1 MILYSGRSA
10 YYVNQKGA
18 LMVEWNHH
26 RIERPY
32 RAGEGGEANHAGLSA
47 TLLRL
52 IREEPLRDRTILDV
66 GCGSGRLTFALAK
79 EVGRVIGIDRAN
91 EAIERARQHAA
102 ALRLDHVTFHCLDAE
117 AIDYRDLG
125 PITFVV
131 ANLCMSDGIL
141 RRAAAVLSPGH
152 VISFAAFH
160 LDQWKESGK
169 ISQYAYGEG
178 QVEAALSEAGFKPV
192 YLGVEREVLS
202 LATPDEGLTY
212 LEGSGLSGKW
222 KADGRRQG
230 FVTYLQGGG
239 RELTV
244 RARVIVKAQ
253 RG

>member
-1 MILYSGRSA
+1 
-10 YYVNQKGA
+10 
-18 LMVEWNHH
+18 MVEWNHH

-32 RAGEGGEANHAGLSA
+32 RAGEGGETDHPGLSA

-52 IREEPLRDRTILDV
+52 IREEPLRDGTILDV
-66 GCGSGRLTFALAK
+66 GCGSGHLTFALAK
-79 EVGRVIGIDRAN
+79 EVGRIIGIDRSN
-91 EAIERARQHAA
+91 EAIERARQRAA
-102 ALRLDHVTFHCLDAE
+102 ALRLDHVHFHCLDAE
-117 AIDYRDLG
+117 AISYRDLG
-125 PITFVV
+125 PISFVV
-131 ANLCMSDGIL
+131 ANLCMSNEIL

-152 VISFAAFH
+152 VIAFAAFH

-178 QVEAALSEAGFKPV
+178 QVEAVLSEAGFKPV

-202 LATPDEGLTY
+202 LTTPDEGLTY

-244 RARVIVKAQ
+244 RARVIVKAR

>member
-1 MILYSGRSA
+1 
-10 YYVNQKGA
+10 
-18 LMVEWNHH
+18 MVEWNHH

-32 RAGEGGEANHAGLSA
+32 RAGEGGETDHAGLST

-52 IREEPLRDRTILDV
+52 IREEPLRDGTILDV
-66 GCGSGRLTFALAK
+66 GCGSGHLTFALAK
-79 EVGRVIGIDRAN
+79 EVGRIIGIDRSN
-91 EAIERARQHAA
+91 EAIERARQRAA
-102 ALRLDHVTFHCLDAE
+102 ALRLDHVHFHCLDAE
-117 AIDYRDLG
+117 AISYRDLG
-125 PITFVV
+125 PISFVV
-131 ANLCMSDGIL
+131 ANLCMSDEVL

-152 VISFAAFH
+152 VIAFAAFH

-178 QVEAALSEAGFKPV
+178 QVEAVLSEAGFKPV

-202 LATPDEGLTY
+202 LTTPDEGLTY

-244 RARVIVKAQ
+244 RARVMVKAR

>member
-1 MILYSGRSA
+1 
-10 YYVNQKGA
+10 
-18 LMVEWNHH
+18 MVEWNHH

-32 RAGEGGEANHAGLSA
+32 RAGEGGETDHAGPSA

-52 IREEPLRDRTILDV
+52 IREEPLHDRTILDV
-66 GCGSGRLTFALAK
+66 GCGGGRLTFALAK
-79 EVGRVIGIDRAN
+79 EVGRIIGIDRSN
-91 EAIERARQHAA
+91 EAIERARQRAA

-117 AIDYRDLG
+117 VINYRDLG
-125 PITFVV
+125 PINLVV
-131 ANLCMSDGIL
+131 ANLCMSDEVL
-141 RRAAAVLSPGH
+141 RRAAAVLSPGN
-152 VISFAAFH
+152 VIAFAAFH

-178 QVEAALSEAGFKPV
+178 QVEAVLSEAGFKPV

-202 LATPDEGLTY
+202 LTTPDEGLTY

-239 RELTV
+239 RELTI
-244 RARVIVKAQ
+244 RARVIVKAR

>member
-1 MILYSGRSA
+1 
-10 YYVNQKGA
+10 
-18 LMVEWNHH
+18 MVEWNHH

-32 RAGEGGEANHAGLSA
+32 RAGEGGETDHAGLST

-52 IREEPLRDRTILDV
+52 IREEPLRDGTILDV
-66 GCGSGRLTFALAK
+66 GCGSGHLTFALAK
-79 EVGRVIGIDRAN
+79 EVGRIIGIDRSN
-91 EAIERARQHAA
+91 EAIERARQRAA
-102 ALRLDHVTFHCLDAE
+102 ALRLDHVHFHCLDAE
-117 AIDYRDLG
+117 GISYRDHG
-125 PITFVV
+125 PISFVV
-131 ANLCMSDGIL
+131 ANLCMSDEIL

-152 VISFAAFH
+152 VIAFAAFH

-178 QVEAALSEAGFKPV
+178 QVEAVLSEAGFKPV

-202 LATPDEGLTY
+202 LTTPDAGLTY

-239 RELTV
+239 RELTI
-244 RARVIVKAQ
+244 RARVIIKAL

>member
-1 MILYSGRSA
+1 
-10 YYVNQKGA
+10 
-18 LMVEWNHH
+18 MVEWNRH

-52 IREEPLRDRTILDV
+52 ICEEPLHDRTILDV
-66 GCGSGRLTFALAK
+66 GCGSGRLTFTLAK
-79 EVGRVIGIDRAN
+79 EVGRIIGIDRAN
-91 EAIERARQHAA
+91 EVIEQARQHAA

-117 AIDYRDLG
+117 VIDYRDLG
-125 PITFVV
+125 PISFVV
-131 ANLCMSDGIL
+131 ANLCMSTEIL

-152 VISFAAFH
+152 VIVFAAFH

-178 QVEAALSEAGFKPV
+178 HVETALSEAGFEPV

-202 LATPDEGLTY
+202 LAAPDEGLTY

-244 RARVIVKAQ
+244 RARVIVKA
-253 RG
+253 RRH

>member
-1 MILYSGRSA
+1 
-10 YYVNQKGA
+10 
-18 LMVEWNHH
+18 MVEWNHH

-32 RAGEGGEANHAGLSA
+32 RAGEGGETDHAGPST

-52 IREEPLRDRTILDV
+52 IREEPLHERTILDV

-79 EVGRVIGIDRAN
+79 ESGRMIGIDRSN
-91 EAIERARQHAA
+91 EVIERARQRAA
-102 ALRLDHVTFHCLDAE
+102 ALRLDHVTFHCHDAE
-117 AIDYRDLG
+117 TINYRDLG
-125 PITFVV
+125 PISLVV
-131 ANLCMSDGIL
+131 ANLCMSNEIL
-141 RRAAAVLSPGH
+141 RRAAAALSPGDFI
-152 VISFAAFH
+152 VFAAFH

-169 ISQYAYGEG
+169 VSRYAYGEG
-178 QVEAALSEAGFKPV
+178 QVETALSEAGFEPV

-202 LATPDEGLTY
+202 LATPDEGLAY
-212 LEGSGLSGKW
+212 LEASGLSGKW

-244 RARVIVKAQ
+244 RARVIVKAR

>member
-1 MILYSGRSA
+1 
-10 YYVNQKGA
+10 
-18 LMVEWNHH
+18 MVEWNHH

-32 RAGEGGEANHAGLSA
+32 RAGEGGEADHAGLSA

-52 IREEPLRDRTILDV
+52 IREEPLHDSTILDV

-79 EVGRVIGIDRAN
+79 AVGRIIGIDRSN
-91 EAIERARQHAA
+91 EAIERARQRAA
-102 ALRLDHVTFHCLDAE
+102 ARRLDHVAFHCLDAE
-117 AIDYRDLG
+117 VINYRDLG
-125 PITFVV
+125 PINLVV
-131 ANLCMSDGIL
+131 ANLCMSDEIL

-152 VISFAAFH
+152 VIASAAFH

-178 QVEAALSEAGFKPV
+178 QVETALSGAGFKQV

-222 KADGRRQG
+222 KADGRWQG
-230 FVTYLQGGG
+230 FVAYLQGGG
-239 RELTV
+239 RELTI

>member
-178 QVEAALSEAGFKPV
+178 QVETALSEAGLKPV

-230 FVTYLQGGG
+230 FVSYLQGGG

-244 RARVIVKAQ
+244 RARVIIKA
-253 RG
+253 RRD

>member
-1 MILYSGRSA
+1 
-10 YYVNQKGA
+10 
-18 LMVEWNHH
+18 MVEWNHH

-32 RAGEGGEANHAGLSA
+32 RAGEGGEANHPGLSA

-52 IREEPLRDRTILDV
+52 IREAPLHDRTILDV
-66 GCGSGRLTFALAK
+66 GCGSGHLTFALAK
-79 EVGRVIGIDRAN
+79 EVGRIIGIDRSN
-91 EAIERARQHAA
+91 EAIERARQRAA
-102 ALRLDHVTFHCLDAE
+102 ALRLDHVHFHCLDAE
-117 AIDYRDLG
+117 GISYRDLG
-125 PITFVV
+125 PISFVV

-141 RRAAAVLSPGH
+141 RRAAATLSPGH
-152 VISFAAFH
+152 VITFAAFH

-178 QVEAALSEAGFKPV
+178 QLEAVLSEAGFKPV

-202 LATPDEGLTY
+202 LTTPDEGLTY

-230 FVTYLQGGG
+230 FVTYLQRGG

-244 RARVIVKAQ
+244 RARVIVKAR

>member
-10 YYVNQKGA
+10 YDASQKGA

-32 RAGEGGEANHAGLSA
+32 RAGEGGETDHAGLST

-52 IREEPLRDRTILDV
+52 IREEPLHDNTILDV

-79 EVGRVIGIDRAN
+79 AVGRIIGIDRSN
-91 EAIERARQHAA
+91 EAIERARQRAA

-117 AIDYRDLG
+117 VINYRDPG
-125 PITFVV
+125 PINLVV
-131 ANLCMSDGIL
+131 ANLCMSDEIL

-152 VISFAAFH
+152 VIAFAAFH

-169 ISQYAYGEG
+169 ISRYAYGEG
-178 QVEAALSEAGFKPV
+178 QVETALSGAGFTQV

-222 KADGRRQG
+222 KADGRWQG

-239 RELTV
+239 RELTI